1 MEFKNTVK
9 QEGGLKI
16 SVAVIEKVAKI
27 AAMEVEGVSNVS
39 VGSSGVKGFLAKT
52 NLPKAVE
59 VTMFDGVADITVH
72 VVVKYGVKL
81 PAVCKDVQQAVK
93 AHGAGGVD
101 NLFKAVQKE
110 FGVDVKAHNK
120 ISFDYIF

>member
-9 QEGGLKI
+9 QDGGLKI

-52 NLPKAVE
+52 NLPRAVE

-72 VVVKYGVKL
+72 IVVKYGVKL
-81 PAVCKDVQQAVK
+81 PAVCRDVQQAVK
-93 AHGAGGVD
+93 ANVQNMTDITVSKVNIVVTGVEA
-101 NLFKAVQKE
+101 LVQE
-110 FGVDVKAHNK
+110 
-120 ISFDYIF
+120 

>member
-1 MEFKNTVK
+1 MELKNTVK
-9 QEGGLKI
+9 QNGGLKI

-52 NLPKAVE
+52 NLPKSVE
-59 VTMFDGVADITVH
+59 VTMFDGVADITVN

-81 PAVCKDVQQAVK
+81 PTVCKEIQQAVK
-93 AHGAGGVD
+93 SNVQNMTDITVSKVNIIVTGVETV
-101 NLFKAVQKE
+101 AE
-110 FGVDVKAHNK
+110 E
-120 ISFDYIF
+120 

>member
-9 QEGGLKI
+9 QQGGLKI
-16 SVAVIEKVAKI
+16 SVAVIEKVAKL

-59 VTMFDGVADITVH
+59 VNMFDGVADITVH
-72 VVVKYGVKL
+72 VVVKYGIKL
-81 PAVCKDVQQAVK
+81 PAVCKEIQQAVK
-93 AHGAGGVD
+93 TNVQSMTDITVSKVNIVVTGVEA
-101 NLFKAVQKE
+101 LAQE
-110 FGVDVKAHNK
+110 
-120 ISFDYIF
+120 

>member
-16 SVAVIEKVAKI
+16 SVTVIEKVAKI
-27 AAMEVEGVSNVS
+27 AAMEVDGVRNVS

-59 VTMFDGVADITVH
+59 VNMIEGVADITVSI
-72 VVVKYGVKL
+72 VVKYGVKL
-81 PAVCKDVQQAVK
+81 PAVCKEVQQAVK
-93 AHGAGGVD
+93 ANVQNMTDITVSKVNIVVTGVE
-101 NLFKAVQKE
+101 AVTE
-110 FGVDVKAHNK
+110 E
-120 ISFDYIF
+120 

>member
-1 MEFKNTVK
+1 MELKNTVK
-9 QEGGLKI
+9 QNGGLKI

-52 NLPKAVE
+52 NLPKSVE
-59 VTMFDGVADITVH
+59 VTMFDGVADITVN

-81 PAVCKDVQQAVK
+81 PTVCKEIQQAVK
-93 AHGAGGVD
+93 SNVQNMTDITVSKVNIIVTGVEI
-101 NLFKAVQKE
+101 VVE
-110 FGVDVKAHNK
+110 E
-120 ISFDYIF
+120 

>member
-1 MEFKNTVK
+1 MELKNTVK
-9 QEGGLKI
+9 QAGGLKI

-27 AAMEVEGVSNVS
+27 AAMEVEGISNVS

-59 VTMFDGVADITVH
+59 VNMVDGVADITVH
-72 VVVKYGVKL
+72 IIVKYGVKL

-93 AHGAGGVD
+93 ANVQNMTNITVSKVNIVVTGVE
-101 NLFKAVQKE
+101 AQVQE
-110 FGVDVKAHNK
+110 
-120 ISFDYIF
+120 

>member
-1 MEFKNTVK
+1 
-9 QEGGLKI
+9 
-16 SVAVIEKVAKI
+16 
-27 AAMEVEGVSNVS
+27 MEVEGVSNVS

-59 VTMFDGVADITVH
+59 VNMFDGVAEITVH

-93 AHGAGGVD
+93 ANVQNMTDITVSKVNIVVTGVEA
-101 NLFKAVQKE
+101 LTME
-110 FGVDVKAHNK
+110 
-120 ISFDYIF
+120 

>member
-1 MEFKNTVK
+1 MELKNTVK
-9 QEGGLKI
+9 QDGGLKI
-16 SVAVIEKVAKI
+16 SITVIEKIAKI
-27 AAMEVEGVSNVS
+27 AALEVEGISNVS

-81 PAVCKDVQQAVK
+81 PALCKEVQQAVK
-93 AHGAGGVD
+93 SNVQNMTDITVSKVNIAVTGV
-101 NLFKAVQKE
+101 E
-110 FGVDVKAHNK
+110 P
-120 ISFDYIF
+120 ITEE

>member
-16 SVAVIEKVAKI
+16 SVTVIEKIAKI
-27 AAMEVEGVSNVS
+27 AAMEVEGVSSVS

-59 VTMFDGVADITVH
+59 VEMVEGVANITVS

-81 PAVCKDVQQAVK
+81 PSVCKEVQQVVKSNVQNMTDITVSKVNIVVTGVEAVT
-93 AHGAGGVD
+93 
-101 NLFKAVQKE
+101 E
-110 FGVDVKAHNK
+110 E
-120 ISFDYIF
+120 